1 MNLNCS
7 ISSSLSPRISCN
19 DKDYL
24 SIMITVSFLP
34 YIFFSYSTTLFSHL
48 NLTLKLILCV
58 QLSHSLPPSIPIP
71 SPPPFFFA
79 IPPAFSIFLLLSLL
93 FFTLSPFFPF
103 SLSSSFFPPF
113 FSSVNQVEY
122 NNELITYIEKEANWS
137 FPPGFAKEIPSARLT
152 IDPVFATQRCIITFL
167 LFSIYT
173 YIYVY
178 VGGCVSVCMTFSFCC
193 CHSKFHHR
201 IPALLHIYICV
212 SVDVDVS
219 GCCVCVCMSTC
230 VDVRLRSL
238 CVSVCVCECECVFF
252 VCVRARMFVSV

>member
-1 MNLNCS
+1 MCPI
-7 ISSSLSPRISCN
+7 ISLLTSL
-19 DKDYL
+19 Y
-24 SIMITVSFLP
+24 
-34 YIFFSYSTTLFSHL
+34 SYSFP
-48 NLTLKLILCV
+48 
-58 QLSHSLPPSIPIP
+58 PPSF
-71 SPPPFFFA
+71 SP
-79 IPPAFSIFLLLSLL
+79 FLLL
-93 FFTLSPFFPF
+93 
-103 SLSSSFFPPF
+103 SLSSSFFLSFFSPYLLSFLFLSLPPFPHLF

-238 CVSVCVCECECVFF
+238 CVSV
-252 VCVRARMFVSV
+252 SV